1 MKAIVRKKID
11 RPSPEWLDK
20 FEQIPSSIISDCLN
34 RYYAIGGEIRPIYRN
49 IRLVG
54 YALTIQ
60 SMSGNNIMSHFALT
74 FAQPGDVLVVDAR
87 GCLGNSV
94 WGEVQTEYAQMAGVR
109 GLVVDG
115 AIRDIEAMREK
126 RFPVYC
132 KGVTPAG
139 PHKGWADNVNV
150 PIQCGGV
157 PVNPGDLILG
167 DDDGVAVLPKLLI
180 PVVYEEAL
188 NRMKMEEKWLQK
200 IRSGQSSLD
209 AVGLRSILENMDMEI
224 IEDLEGK

>member
-11 RPSPEWLDK
+11 RPSPEWIDK
-20 FEQIPSSIISDCLN
+20 FAPIPSSIISDCLN
-34 RYYAIGGEIRPIYRN
+34 RYYAIGGDIKPIYRN
-49 IRLVG
+49 IRLAG
-54 YALTIQ
+54 CALTIQ

-94 WGEVQTEYAQMAGVR
+94 WGEVQTEYARRVGVR

-115 AIRDIEAMREK
+115 AIRDIEAMREMK
-126 RFPVYC
+126 FPVYC

-167 DDDGVAVLPKLLI
+167 DDDGVAVLPRQLI

-188 NRMKMEEKWLQK
+188 NRMIVEEQWLQK

-209 AVGLRSILENMDMEI
+209 AVGLHSIIEDMDIEI
-224 IEDLEGK
+224 IEDFEEK